1 MSEISVFKGRKL
13 SAENAKLIGSGAASN
28 VYMLSEDTVVKVL
41 KRGDLRD
48 AEREILL
55 SKWALTQGIPTAIS
69 YDVVE
74 VDGHPGLVYESL
86 GRGNLRNE
94 FRDHPERFDETMKK
108 YVALLR
114 TINSVTVEDAA
125 LPKAIDR
132 YREYLDGLRETLT
145 EAEYFR
151 MKRMLDTI
159 PDSKSLVHGD
169 CQVKN
174 VRVVGDELLLIDL
187 DTLSCGDAIFELSGL
202 YCCYKAYQEPQNEE
216 FDTFFELPA
225 ATLRNVLNV
234 LLRDYY
240 EGLTEEQLAE
250 NEKKIALLS
259 YMYMSYLGLIGD
271 LSSPEAAD
279 AMLRSFREYLPQV
292 DDLILKK

>member
-41 KRGDLRD
+41 KRGDMRD

-125 LPKAIDR
+125 LPKAIDKH
-132 YREYLDGLRETLT
+132 REYLDGLRETLT
-145 EAEYFR
+145 EAEYLR
-151 MKRMLDTI
+151 MKSLLNTI

-202 YCCYKAYQEPQNEE
+202 YCCYKAFSEPQTEE
-216 FDTFFELPA
+216 FDTFFELPTE
-225 ATLRNVLNV
+225 TLRRVLSTV
-234 LLRDYY
+234 LRSYY

-259 YMYMSYLGLIGD
+259 YMYMSYLGQIGD
-271 LSSPEAAD
+271 LSSREAAD